1 MAKRKLHGGRRALRW
16 ARNILF
22 GVIGLLG
29 VVLLTAYLVFQTGW
43 GREVLRSQI
52 ETRMS
57 DTFVGG
63 AKIGRVTGNPLT
75 ELVLHDVV
83 INGPDKSKAISVKTL
98 TVKLPLMPLISHQ
111 LRVDKVIA
119 DELEIFI
126 KKDASGQLNLA
137 NLMKPDD
144 SQSTWSVKLPNLE
157 VHKGHVNLALGAEPI
172 DLDNIELYVD
182 AALPFAGPIDAAVS
196 LSADWR
202 QKKAPIDVAT
212 SIHIDDEVMAVQTL
226 VAQVSDIDI
235 HVTNARMPKGM
246 FSKPF
251 AGVVSVYAPAAT
263 VHALVPQVTLPGD
276 LGLTV
281 VARPDGRLTHALA
294 DGFLGEGRF
303 QVMADADIQAKLAR
317 GVVSAESLD
326 LDAITGG
333 RLDGHGGAVAAFD
346 IDGNDVAELPTAR
359 AMVTAWGQAGKA
371 PPTHAVIAFE
381 SKGER
386 LHAAVGAASAT
397 GLHASFDASVHKKGN
412 ALTLEHGTLI
422 ASTADAK
429 RATQGLAPLRGALSA
444 NLTAEGP
451 LTPTLDLAVAG
462 HANGRRLRF
471 NDISAAAFQFR
482 IDATHIPSKPVG
494 SARLEVSDLRRAD
507 MELGGL
513 TLAAGNRPDGKVQ
526 VSLRSKPKQA
536 PWLVDLDALVT
547 TGETIV
553 VDLQRHKVRAA
564 GGSVWQGATGQ
575 LTIGPKQ
582 IELRDFSSKTS
593 GGSIAAAATF
603 VRAGRHAGDLTAKLD
618 ATLEMKNLEKAYRG
632 HADAHVDVAR
642 TAGRFAGSI
651 TAKATGV
658 ALDPKSPILLDAD
671 AKIVAQAGQLLAN
684 IDVASSK
691 AGGAKI
697 ALDIGAPKDITN
709 AKAWS
714 KLDRSALHTAKLELD
729 KINLEEIAKAFGLE
743 PMKGT
748 VDGSLQLEAA
758 TAGGTIKVR
767 GVELRQTKDLGKIQA
782 DVKLEQLALDEL
794 KATVS
799 AKLDPL
805 PAAVAAKDVTQDGA
819 ARLYADAQFKTPDRL
834 FDVTAWKR
842 LGANAFRGASLRAE
856 RLAFQPGTLERLGIV
871 SDLRGELAIGAEVDA
886 GMKAARFSVNLHGLR
901 GGMFAKPIAATVSGV
916 LDDKSSRVIAS
927 VHAQNITLM
936 RVSASVPLTLDEMR
950 ANPQAARTAPLTG
963 TATIEHVPAV
973 TLLGV
978 LGTSQISSGMLDGTV
993 KLGGTV
999 AKPTVDAKLVARDVS
1014 VPPES
1019 TKQTQSI
1026 KILTIAAKWDGER
1039 GKVAIDGDQTGGGML
1054 RLRGEGSPADLSKV
1068 SASIEAH
1075 RLDLAPLVAFMPGPA
1090 GGLGGRMD
1098 AKFAMTGADPRTTDL
1113 SGSLHITNGRI
1124 PIAPAVGTLFKGDV
1138 KVDIRNHALDVALT
1152 GKLGRGDLKLQ
1163 AHAPL
1168 EGATPK
1174 NGTLTLSIHK
1184 VQLIGTTEPI
1194 LTGVITANVARVDEV
1209 WQADVRI
1216 NKMTVKVPPEKG
1228 TKLSPVG
1235 APNDLVYG
1243 GEKIHHGV
1251 KKGKDAPHGFTKE
1264 DGSGTADLTTPGDLK
1279 TPSQVAGPVAKRRAP
1294 GDPVAVMKVTIR
1306 NVFVEAKEV
1315 RGLLGGNLRIAIADN
1330 QEVGITGFVSLT
1342 RGVLDLFSRHYQV
1355 DKANLQFD
1363 GSPDPVLDV
1372 RITHDFPE
1380 VTTITEVGGRMSK
1393 PKLAL
1398 SSQPAQ
1404 YTQAELLGF
1413 LLGGEPG
1420 GDPENAPSTSERV
1433 AGAGASFVS
1442 NKVGGYVKKALP
1454 VDIDVLR
1461 YEAASSTSSAAVTV
1475 GTWLTDTLFLAYR
1488 QHLEA
1493 RPDEN
1498 AGEGEVE
1505 YWIRRRLVLEA
1516 VVGDRGVNGL
1526 DLLWRR
1532 RW

>member
-1 MAKRKLHGGRRALRW
+1 MSKRKVHGGRRVLRW
-16 ARNILF
+16 LRNILF
-22 GVIGLLG
+22 GAIGLVG
-29 VVLLTAYLVFQTGW
+29 VVLLTAYLVFQTEW

-52 ETRMS
+52 ESRMA

-63 AKIGRVTGNPLT
+63 AKIGRVGGNPLT
-75 ELVLHDVV
+75 ELVLYDVL
-83 INGPDKSKAISVKTL
+83 INGPDKAPAIRVKAL

-119 DELEIFI
+119 DELEVFV
-126 KKDASGQLNLA
+126 KRDAQGQLNLA
-137 NLMKPDD
+137 NLTKPGPK
-144 SQSTWSVKLPNLE
+144 STWSIKLPNVA
-157 VHKGHVNLALGAEPI
+157 VHKGHVNLALGGEPI
-172 DLDNIELYVD
+172 DLDNLELDVD
-182 AALPFAGPIDAAVS
+182 AALPFAGPIDARVS
-196 LSADWR
+196 LSTHWR
-202 QKKAPIDVAT
+202 QKKAPIDLAANV
-212 SIHIDDEVMAVQTL
+212 HIDDEVLAVQTL
-226 VAQVSDIDI
+226 VAQVSDIDLSI
-235 HVTNARMPKGM
+235 TGFRMPKGV
-246 FSKPF
+246 FAKPF

-276 LGLTV
+276 LGLMV

-294 DGFLGEGRF
+294 HGFIGGGRF
-303 QVMADADIQAKLAR
+303 QLMADADVQAKLAN
-317 GVVSAESLD
+317 GLLSADSLD
-326 LDAITGG
+326 LDALTSGK
-333 RLDGHGGAVAAFD
+333 LQGHGGAVAAFD

-359 AMVTAWGQAGKA
+359 AMITAWGQAGKA

-386 LHAAVGAASAT
+386 LHAAIGASSDT
-397 GLHASFDASVHKKGN
+397 GLHAAIDAAIHKKGD
-412 ALTLEHGTLI
+412 AITLERGTLI

-429 RATQGLAPLRGALSA
+429 RASQGLAPLRGALSA

-451 LTPTLDLAVAG
+451 IAPTLDLAIAG

-471 NDISAAAFQFR
+471 DDISADSFMFR
-482 IDATHIPSKPVG
+482 IDATHVPSKPIG
-494 SARLEVSDLRRAD
+494 SARLEVSELRRAD
-507 MELGGL
+507 MELGAL
-513 TLAAGNRPDGKVQ
+513 TVAAGNRPDGKIQ
-526 VSLRSKPKQA
+526 VSLRSQPKQA

-547 TGETIV
+547 TGETII

-564 GGSVWQGATGQ
+564 GGTVWTGKTGRV
-575 LTIGPKQ
+575 TIGPTK
-582 IELRDFSSKTS
+582 IELHDLKSTTS
-593 GGSIAAAATF
+593 GGTIAADATF

-618 ATLEMKNLEKAYRG
+618 ATLEMTNLEKAYRG

-642 TAGRFAGSI
+642 TGGRFAGTV
-651 TAKATGV
+651 TAKATGLS
-658 ALDPKSPILLDAD
+658 LDPRSPILLDAD
-671 AKIVAQAGQLLAN
+671 AKIVARAGSLVAN
-684 IDVASSK
+684 VGVMSPK
-691 AGGAKI
+691 TGAAHI
-697 ALDIGAPKDITN
+697 ALDIDAPKDLTN
-709 AKAWS
+709 VKSWS
-714 KLDRSALHTAKLELD
+714 KLDRRALRTAQLKLD
-729 KINLEEIAKAFGLE
+729 GIDLEQIAKAFGLA

-748 VDGSLQLEAA
+748 VDGALQLEAA

-767 GVELRQTKDLGKIQA
+767 GVELQQTKDLGTIQA

-794 KATVS
+794 KTTVS

-805 PAAVAAKDVTQDGA
+805 PAAVAAKDVTQEGA
-819 ARLYADAQFKTPDRL
+819 ARFYADAQFRTPDRL
-834 FDVTAWKR
+834 FDLAAWKR
-842 LGANAFRGASLRAE
+842 LGANAFRGGSIKAE

-871 SDLRGELAIGAEVDA
+871 SDLRGEFAVGAELDP
-886 GMKAARFSVNLHGLR
+886 GMKAARFSINLHGLR
-901 GGMFAKPIAATVSGV
+901 GGLFAKPIAATVSGV

-927 VHAQNITLM
+927 VHADNITLL
-936 RVSASVPLTLDEMR
+936 RINGSIPVTLDEIR
-950 ANPQAARTAPLTG
+950 ANPQVARTAPI
-963 TATIEHVPAV
+963 TATAAIEHVPAV

-978 LGTSQISSGMLDGTV
+978 VGTSQITGGTLDGTV
-993 KLGGTV
+993 KIGGTV
-999 AKPTVDAKLVARDVS
+999 AKPTVDAKIVAHDVS

-1019 TKQTQSI
+1019 TKQTQSV
-1026 KILTIAAKWDGER
+1026 KQLTIAATWDGDR
-1039 GKVAIDGDQTGGGML
+1039 GKVAIDGDQTGGGTL
-1054 RLRGEGSPADLSKV
+1054 RVRGEGSPSDLAKV

-1098 AKFAMTGADPRTTDL
+1098 AKFSMTGADPRTTDL

-1138 KVDIRNHALDVALT
+1138 KIDIRNHALDVALT

-1174 NGTLTLSIHK
+1174 NGTLTLTIRK

-1194 LTGVITANVARVDEV
+1194 LTGVVTADVARVDEV
-1209 WQADVRI
+1209 WQANVRVD
-1216 NKMTVKVPPEKG
+1216 KMTVKVPAEKG

-1251 KKGKDAPHGFTKE
+1251 KKGADAPQTGFTK
-1264 DGSGTADLTTPGDLK
+1264 DNGSGPGDLK
-1279 TPSQVAGPVAKRRAP
+1279 PPTQVAGPVAKRRAP
-1294 GDPVAVMKVTIR
+1294 GDPIAVVKVTIR
-1306 NVFVEAKEV
+1306 NVFVESNEV
-1315 RGLLGGNLRIAIADN
+1315 RGVVGGNLRVAIADN

-1342 RGVLDLFSRHYQV
+1342 RGDLDLFGRRYLV

-1380 VTTITEVGGRMSK
+1380 VTTITEVRGRMSK
-1393 PKLAL
+1393 PKLVMT
-1398 SSQPAQ
+1398 SEPAQ

-1433 AGAGASFVS
+1433 AGAGASFVG

-1461 YEAASSTSSAAVTV
+1461 YEAASSTNSAAITV
-1475 GTWLTDTLFLAYR
+1475 GTWITDTLFLAYR

-1498 AGEGEVE
+1498 AGEGEIE